1 MLQIFPFEIY
11 EKSELGALK
20 NRFFNLCTKMLLR
33 VLRNA
38 LQAYLAAGLLLE
50 VDSQQIR

>member
-1 MLQIFPFEIY
+1 M
-11 EKSELGALK
+11 KGHTSANELGALK
-20 NRFFNLCTKMLLR
+20 NSFFYLRTKMLLR

-50 VDSQQIR
+50 VGIQQIR